1 MGQKVIRGFLETGQR
16 TKDAN
21 RTKIIFIQVREQVI
35 RTGDRGLSVISQV
48 LQRQWPGED
57 KREDTFQT
65 ILDPDVEKT
74 HLKIEIKCIVF
85 FYMVV
90 QATYRGSYDQ

>member
-1 MGQKVIRGFLETGQR
+1 MGLKVIGGFLETGQR

-21 RTKIIFIQVREQVI
+21 RTKMIFIQVREQVI
-35 RTGDRGLSVISQV
+35 RTGDRSLSVLSQV

-65 ILDPDVEKT
+65 ILDPDVEKNT
-74 HLKIEIKCIVF
+74 PKV
-85 FYMVV
+85 
-90 QATYRGSYDQ
+90 RN